1 MGSGK
6 MIKLKDLLKKEKLK
20 EGRFKLSPRSEMH
33 WGMDKVVVLSGN
45 KKVVLTRKELAAL
58 LKGAKMH
65 RLTKEEIDEAGSLGG
80 PIDASDIESNYIA
93 PGRDT
98 GVKNQGV
105 YLQKFSSNEAKK
117 IVDGQLK
124 NMVQDIRK
132 VEGRV
137 IKTWMTAAKA
147 GKIDFFDI
155 IRGLK
160 TGDVRRAHTF
170 EMDFFVKLL
179 TRNKIVDRFRS
190 YFKGKKGKKR

>member
-1 MGSGK
+1 MKIS
-6 MIKLKDLLKKEKLK
+6 KKRLK
-20 EGRFKLSPRSEMH
+20 EIIE
-33 WGMDKVVVLSGN
+33 
-45 KKVVLTRKELAAL
+45 
-58 LKGAKMH
+58 
-65 RLTKEEIDEAGSLGG
+65 EEIKNINEAGSIGG
-80 PIDASDIESNYIA
+80 PIDLSDMESSYIA
-93 PGRDT
+93 PKRDT
-98 GVKNQGV
+98 DVSNQGV
-105 YLQKFSSNEAKK
+105 YLQKFSSKEAQK

-160 TGDVRRAHTF
+160 TGDIRRAHTF
-170 EMDFFVKLL
+170 EMDFFVNLL

>member
-1 MGSGK
+1 MRNHC
-6 MIKLKDLLKKEKLK
+6 IRCLKNNAAYQIA
-20 EGRFKLSPRSEMH
+20 
-33 WGMDKVVVLSGN
+33 VLWN
-45 KKVVLTRKELAAL
+45 N
-58 LKGAKMH
+58 
-65 RLTKEEIDEAGSLGG
+65 RLTKCTIFTPNNEE
-80 PIDASDIESNYIA
+80 
-93 PGRDT
+93 
-98 GVKNQGV
+98 
-105 YLQKFSSNEAKK
+105 KFSSKEAQK

-160 TGDVRRAHTF
+160 TGDIRRAHTF

>member
-1 MGSGK
+1 

-124 NMVQDIRK
+124 NMV
-132 VEGRV
+132 
-137 IKTWMTAAKA
+137 
-147 GKIDFFDI
+147 
-155 IRGLK
+155 
-160 TGDVRRAHTF
+160 
-170 EMDFFVKLL
+170 
-179 TRNKIVDRFRS
+179 
-190 YFKGKKGKKR
+190 